1 MSHSPVIQINSSRLQ
16 QRIQEL
22 AQIGKIGETG
32 VCRLALSK
40 EDREGLELVKTW
52 MEEAGMEASMDP
64 FANLIGIKRGH
75 NPDAPVLMLG
85 SHVDSQPYGGR
96 FDGVIGVLG
105 AIEVVQT
112 MTDEGFT
119 PECNIEVVAFCDEE
133 GCRFNKGLFGVRG
146 MTGELEENE
155 LDRMDKNGIT
165 RREALLQFGCD
176 PANFEGYVFQEGR
189 IGAFLELHIEQG
201 PVLESLGA
209 PIGIVSGISGPL
221 WLTVEMTGFAGHAGS
236 VPMSMRNDALLGSAK
251 VIVALNELVRREPDA
266 PTVGTVGSLSVFPD
280 SRNIIPEKVIFTV
293 DLRDI
298 DLTRRNK
305 LEAELRQLIERVTQE
320 HGLVYTIREDT
331 NNEPRYCADWIKQGL
346 REEAEWMDILPPELM
361 SGPFHDSLRM
371 SYVCDYGMIFVR
383 CKEGISHNP
392 KEYASPEDIELG
404 TELLYRMA
412 RRMTTGK
419 GDFQS
424 LNQLSDHSE
433 EVE

>member
-1 MSHSPVIQINSSRLQ
+1 MNKTPLLQINSNRLQ

-40 EDREGLELVKTW
+40 EDREGVMLVKSW
-52 MEEAGMEASMDP
+52 MEEAGMEVSIDP
-64 FANLIGIKRGH
+64 FANLIGVKKGI
-75 NPDAPVLMLG
+75 NPDVPVLMLG

-112 MTDEGFT
+112 MREQGIV
-119 PECNIEVVAFCDEE
+119 PACSMEVVAFCDEE

-146 MTGELEENE
+146 MTGKLEADELE
-155 LDRMDKNGIT
+155 RTDKNGVT
-165 RREALLQFGCD
+165 RREALIEFGCD
-176 PANFEGYVFQEGR
+176 PADFAGYVFREGR

-201 PVLESLGA
+201 PVLESLNA

-236 VPMSMRNDALLGSAK
+236 VPMSMRHDALVGCAK
-251 VIVALNELVRREPDA
+251 VIVALNELVQQEPGA
-266 PTVGTVGSLSVFPD
+266 PTVGTVGSLTVFPD
-280 SRNIIPEKVIFTV
+280 SRNIIPEKVSFTV

-298 DLTRRNK
+298 DLKRRNV
-305 LEAELRQLIERVTQE
+305 LEAELMSVIGNVTKE
-320 HGLVYTIREDT
+320 HGLSYTIREDT
-331 NNEPRYCADWIKQGL
+331 NSEPRYCADWI
-346 REEAEWMDILPPELM
+346 RESMHEEAQRIGFDPPELM
-361 SGPFHDSLRM
+361 SGPFHDSLTM

-392 KEYASPEDIELG
+392 KEYASPTDIALG
-404 TELLYRMA
+404 TELLYRTVLRVSTELA
-412 RRMTTGK
+412 
-419 GDFQS
+419 
-424 LNQLSDHSE
+424 NA
-433 EVE
+433 